1 MIHIR
6 QSGRATERK
15 RNAALRAPPIACL
28 LAVSLFHPWQ
38 THAHSQD
45 KPPLRS
51 DGQIRLQII
60 NSEDDRPIPGATVS
74 LVYWQGTNFR
84 LEKKELETKSD
95 ENGMSEF
102 SGVPVGKVAV
112 SASMKGFRAYWHW
125 LQTTSPQ
132 ELVRIRLEAW
142 ANRRK

>member
-1 MIHIR
+1 MIQIR
-6 QSGRATERK
+6 PSGRATER
-15 RNAALRAPPIACL
+15 RRSAALRALPIACL
-28 LAVSLFHPWQ
+28 LAVSLFHLWQ
-38 THAHSQD
+38 TYAHSQD

-74 LVYWQGTNFR
+74 LVYWQRTNFR
-84 LEKKELETKSD
+84 LEKNEIETKSD
-95 ENGMSEF
+95 EHGMAQF
-102 SGVPVGKVAV
+102 SGVPAGKVAV
-112 SASMKGFRAYWHW
+112 SVSMKGFRAYWHW